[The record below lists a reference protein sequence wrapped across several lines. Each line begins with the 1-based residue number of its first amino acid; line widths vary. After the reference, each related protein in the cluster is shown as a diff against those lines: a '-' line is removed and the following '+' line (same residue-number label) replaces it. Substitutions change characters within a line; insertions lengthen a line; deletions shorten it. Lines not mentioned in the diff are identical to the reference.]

1 MVGRRKMNYIS
12 NGSYYR
18 PHNPLRFW
26 NTAIY
31 IRLSREDIEKAKQLK
46 DYSNSVENQKSMLQ
60 SFVSQHH
67 DLKLIDMY
75 IDDGM
80 TGTDIQRDDF
90 QRLLKDIEN
99 DKINCIV
106 FKDLSRLSRN
116 YYESGYLIDCFF
128 VEHDV
133 RIISLSNPSIDSYER
148 PESIS
153 NISVPITN
161 VINDNYCRETSIK
174 IRDVLAFKKS
184 NGLFSSAY
192 CPFGYKKSSENKAFL
207 IIDEPAAEIVRQIFS
222 WYVSEE
228 FSICGIA
235 RKLNELNVP
244 CPTKYR
250 WLSGSKYKNPQ
261 TKGIDPIWTT
271 TTVADIIKNQAYL
284 GHAVQGKQ
292 RIKSYKIHKQVR
304 IPESEWIIVKNCFQP
319 IISEDVFTK
328 AQHLKTIRQ
337 RVPKSNQRHVLS
349 GLVKCADCNHALNR
363 QTNGKYSYYV
373 CSTYKHARHLCTS
386 KRMNTADLENI
397 VLAAI
402 QAQIATAV
410 EIKSVIDSSSKDSN
424 SHKLNQFKAQTLELK
439 KKELAMEE
447 KIIQDLYPDWKRGII
462 SEAQFNRLNV
472 ESQRKIEKLSAEI
485 KLLENEPE
493 AEKAEKKKSVLLDEL
508 IQYQNIRTLSRE
520 LVLSLIESIQVRD
533 NKIIDIHFTFKNTL
547 NEMKQ
552 EIIENTQ

>member
-1 MVGRRKMNYIS
+1 MNYLS

-18 PHNPLRFW
+18 PYNPFRFW

-31 IRLSREDIEKAKQLK
+31 IRLSREDIEKVKQLK
-46 DYSNSVENQKSMLQ
+46 DYSNSVENQKNMLESYVQ
-60 SFVSQHH
+60 QHQ
-67 DLKLIDMY
+67 DLKLIDIY

-99 DKINCIV
+99 DRINCIV

-184 NGLFSSAY
+184 NGMFSSAY
-192 CPFGYKKSSENKAFL
+192 CPYGYKKSPENKAYL
-207 IIDEPAAEIVRQIFS
+207 IIDEPAAETIRQIFS

-235 RKLNELNVP
+235 RRLNELNVP

-250 WLSGSKYKNPQ
+250 WINGSKYKNPQ
-261 TKGIDPIWTT
+261 TKDMDPIWTT
-271 TTVADIIKNQAYL
+271 TTVADILKNQAYL

-292 RIKSYKIHKQVR
+292 RNKSYKIHKQVR
-304 IPESEWIIVKNCFQP
+304 IPESEWIIVKNCFEP
-319 IISEDVFTK
+319 IVSQEVFDA

-337 RVPKSNQRHVLS
+337 RIPKNNKRHVLS
-349 GLVKCADCNHALNR
+349 GLVRCADCGHALNR

-386 KRMNTADLENI
+386 KRMSTSDLESV
-397 VLAAI
+397 VLASI
-402 QAQIATAV
+402 QKQVEIAV
-410 EIKSVIDSSSKDSN
+410 EIKSVIESSANTK
-424 SHKLNQFKAQTLELK
+424 KVQKQIQFKEHTIEMK
-439 KKELAMEE
+439 KKELAIEE
-447 KIIQDLYPDWKRGII
+447 KIIQELYPDWKRGII
-462 SEAQFNRLNV
+462 TESQFKRLNL
-472 ESQRKIEKLSAEI
+472 ENQQKIEKLTAEI
-485 KLLENEPE
+485 E
-493 AEKAEKKKSVLLDEL
+493 ALINAPTLKTTDKKKSALVEEL
-508 IQYQNIRTLSRE
+508 IQYRNVKTLSRN
-520 LVLSLIESIQVRD
+520 LVLSLIESIQVHD
-533 NKIIDIHFTFKNTL
+533 DKVIDIHFTFKNSL

-552 EIIENTQ
+552 EIS